1 MNDVPKIF
9 MDENQTCRFDFT
21 KARWATDRL
30 NMVYHEAKLDLLSDA
45 DFLVETENEFLFVEY
60 KNASHPSVLHSDR
73 FDFKKDSL
81 IHKLVRKFY
90 DSCHFCHA
98 MELGIDKKKTYV
110 IILEFPYADA
120 ASRKYVRNRVTALLP
135 FLLQKQ
141 NPQMHKLIHG
151 VDVLSVEEWN
161 RKYPGFTAEIL

>member
-30 NMVYHEAKLDLLSDA
+30 NMVYHEAKLDLLSDV

-90 DSCHFCHA
+90 DSCHFCYA

-161 RKYPGFTAEIL
+161 QKYPGFTAEIL

>member
-30 NMVYHEAKLDLLSDA
+30 NMVYHEAKLDLLSDV

-120 ASRKYVRNRVTALLP
+120 ASRNT
-135 FLLQKQ
+135 
-141 NPQMHKLIHG
+141 
-151 VDVLSVEEWN
+151 
-161 RKYPGFTAEIL
+161 